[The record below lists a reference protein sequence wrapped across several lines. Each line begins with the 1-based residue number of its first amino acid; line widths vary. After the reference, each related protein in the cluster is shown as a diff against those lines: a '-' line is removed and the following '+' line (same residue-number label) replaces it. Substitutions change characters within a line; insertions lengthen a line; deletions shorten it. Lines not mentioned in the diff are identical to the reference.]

1 MADESLAAV
10 YEILKRH
17 EETLRDLVV
26 EARLL
31 YYSLPDKTKQQL
43 EWSRSRTTSEVG
55 DLFADRI
62 RALDETITR
71 LRASQEKPLS

>member
-26 EARLL
+26 EARFL